1 MAVISNKSVYDYYLA
16 TYGGQS
22 EYRERSNRFDS
33 HKKSELCSLYNNILK
48 TNKNS
53 PIFKINMDGDEVT
66 KFAIDLKENARHT
79 QNVVSALSTEG
90 DDIESVFY
98 KKVAVSS
105 NEDAVGV
112 TYVGKEKAQE
122 SPSFDLGVQ
131 KIATPQINTGKF
143 LPQTGHDF
151 EEGSYSFDLDTNSK
165 SFEFQFNVNY
175 GDNNYDVVQR
185 VARLIN
191 TSDVGISA
199 RVLMNNRN
207 RTTALEVTS
216 KQTGLAEDED
226 YLFKISSSSSWRE
239 LNTLGIDKVS
249 QEPENSAFTL
259 NGSSHSS
266 LSNTFTINQ
275 AFEITLKGTTPDDK
289 PAHIGFKANT
299 DAIADSV
306 DELLTSFNG
315 FIAVGQK
322 YESGKGH
329 NQLLN
334 ELNAL
339 SNTFGDA
346 LASVGI
352 QKAEDGTLYL
362 DRTTIADSVTGEDAK
377 KAFNILNRFKDS
389 LSREAEKTSIN
400 PMNYVDK
407 VTVEYKNPKRNF
419 LAPYASSVYSGL
431 LVDQAL

>member
-1 MAVISNKSVYDYYLA
+1 MAVISNQSVYDYYLS
-16 TYGGQS
+16 TYGQS
-22 EYRERSNRFDS
+22 DYRERSSRFDS
-33 HKKSELCSLYNNILK
+33 HKKSELRSLYNNILRA
-48 TNKNS
+48 NKNS
-53 PIFKINMDGDEVT
+53 PVFKINMDGEEVT

-105 NEDAVGV
+105 DPNAVDV
-112 TYVGKEKAQE
+112 MYVGEDNPQE

-131 KIATPQINTGKF
+131 HIATPQVNTGKF

-151 EEGSYSFDLDTNSK
+151 EEGSYEFDLDTNSK

-175 GDNNYDVVQR
+175 GDNNYDVIQR
-185 VARLIN
+185 IARLIN
-191 TSDVGISA
+191 TSDVGVSA
-199 RVLMNNRN
+199 RILMNNRA
-207 RTTALEVTS
+207 RTSALEITS
-216 KQTGLAEDED
+216 KQTGLAEDEE
-226 YLFKISSSSSWRE
+226 YLFKISSGTSWKE
-239 LNTLGIDKVS
+239 LNTLGIDKMS
-249 QEPENSAFTL
+249 SEPMNSSFTL
-259 NGSSHSS
+259 NGSEHSS

-306 DELLTSFNG
+306 DELVTSFNG

-322 YESGKGH
+322 YESGRGH

-334 ELNAL
+334 ELHAL

-346 LASVGI
+346 LATVGI
-352 QKAEDGTLYL
+352 RKNEDGTLFL
-362 DRTTIADSVTGEDAK
+362 DREAIADSVTGTDAR

-431 LVDQAL
+431 LVDQSL